1 MGLFFMGWKPGVG
14 SVLKILKYETDDP
27 LTLANSAYNR
37 FYFNSETQNLSYIWD
52 KFYFSTGFN
61 PGVYPGSTGV
71 NGNLYVIE
79 GASPS
84 QARRALV
91 NQTVSGSDYFLFYE
105 IFPRFPDMELPHKN
119 RTFSGLSI
127 SAQ

>member
-37 FYFNSETQNLSYIWD
+37 FFFNSETQNLSYIWD

-61 PGVYPGSTGV
+61 PAVYPGSTGV

-79 GASPS
+79 GTSAS
-84 QARRALV
+84 QARRAFV
-91 NQTVSGSDYFLFYE
+91 NQIVSGSDYFLSYE
-105 IFPRFPDMELPHKN
+105 IFPAFRICQSYRFM
-119 RTFSGLSI
+119 RRS
-127 SAQ
+127 